1 MICFG
6 ETEPNIEELLRFYN
20 EEIDAFRDK
29 IKRMLSEERKI
40 NRRLSE
46 EAKNKFLS
54 ELPEYK
60 VLDVYKNIA
69 FFLAEL
75 KKSKQLFPEAF
86 SGLRSKKF

>member
-60 VLDVYKNIA
+60 VHDV
-69 FFLAEL
+69 
-75 KKSKQLFPEAF
+75 SV
-86 SGLRSKKF
+86 SRSVQRTPH